1 MQLQK
6 NADDDEDKKSENS
19 DLKSENSDM
28 DSQQDDDSQD
38 TSLILGQSMKSTMI
52 K

>member
-1 MQLQK
+1 MQEQK